1 MLKVFH
7 VVTSCDT
14 VLQDVTRC
22 YTCLHVVTSCCMMLE
37 GVTRCY
43 TLLLS
48 VTRCYG
54 VLYGVTCCYRV
65 RMLQGVRRPRY
76 TNLRVLPGATKCHT
90 MLKRGTL
97 CCTVTYRC
105 WTITRCY
112 TVLHGV
118 SRVVTFGISRLW
130 GSLLLAARDFRSSGR
145 YFRGA
150 KTLFK
155 VGKFSVDATGL
166 F

>member
-1 MLKVFH
+1 MFH
-7 VVTSCDT
+7 VVTRCDT
-14 VLQDVTRC
+14 VLQDVTLC
-22 YTCLHVVTSCCMMLE
+22 YTCLRVVTRCCMMLE
-37 GVTRCY
+37 GVTWCY
-43 TLLLS
+43 SLLLS

-65 RMLQGVRRPRY
+65 LGCY
-76 TNLRVLPGATKCHT
+76 KVLEGPVTRIRGCYQVTKCHT

-118 SRVVTFGISRLW
+118 SRVVTFGINRLW
-130 GSLLLAARDFRSSGR
+130 GSLLLAARYFRSSGR
-145 YFRGA
+145 YLRGA